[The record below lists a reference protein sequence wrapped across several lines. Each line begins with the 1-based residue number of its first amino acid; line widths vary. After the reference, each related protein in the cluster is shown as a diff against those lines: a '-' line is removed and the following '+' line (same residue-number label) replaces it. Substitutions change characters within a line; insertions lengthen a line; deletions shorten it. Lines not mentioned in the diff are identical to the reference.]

1 MHVMDL
7 SCSWIELNYND
18 VLFVWKI
25 SIPLH
30 RDSNLIHKSSD
41 YKNLFM
47 WLKPEQWKMS
57 IWKINDWRIIYKY
70 SQRLCR
76 RVFNSQSNMKIEPFL
91 HSFEHSLNWALPPS
105 FSILRANKSQQS
117 QSPHCFDVHFLA
129 ESISSF
135 EYVPFSG
142 KLSQHI
148 DMHIKTV

>member
-70 SQRLCR
+70 CLRLCR
-76 RVFNSQSNMKIEPFL
+76 KVFIAQSNMEIEPFL
-91 HSFEHSLNWALPPS
+91 HSIEHSLNWALPPS
-105 FSILRANKSQQS
+105 FSILRANKSNNHSLLIVLMFTFWQKAS
-117 QSPHCFDVHFLA
+117 HRLNMFHSPVNCLN
-129 ESISSF
+129 I
-135 EYVPFSG
+135 
-142 KLSQHI
+142 L
-148 DMHIKTV
+148 TCT